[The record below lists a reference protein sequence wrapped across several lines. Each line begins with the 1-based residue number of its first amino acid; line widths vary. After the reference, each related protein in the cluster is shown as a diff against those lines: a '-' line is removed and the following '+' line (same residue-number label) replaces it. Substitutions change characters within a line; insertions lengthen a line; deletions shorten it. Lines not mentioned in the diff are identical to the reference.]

1 MKRNLSTDYIYYYI
15 PKTNNNI
22 TTINS
27 PITSQDTF
35 PFKHIK
41 KPKLTFS
48 GLKGSSTF
56 DYLNNINQ
64 ASPKLPNISNS
75 FLTKNLRNKNS
86 MKNIER
92 ENMLK
97 TISINPNNKL
107 RLSNNCELF
116 YILNKTLMNDKNSLK
131 QINNKELLGLN
142 ISPEEINTEK
152 KDQFY
157 LNTRTKF
164 KNFYIKKSLSN
175 DGKYNNNIYNTN
187 TLLFKNNSAK
197 NNDIDNNINN
207 KNEGMSKYY
216 INFLYNQIFP
226 KFFFERHDKYN
237 VVDNKL
243 NIYYAENDAQFR
255 ENLIKKNKKLRARGK
270 KEKKLIINRDYVSN
284 KLLEIKRKI
293 GFVKGVSDYSIPS
306 IILQKVKY
314 NSKQLQLRKGKKKEF
329 LLPFEEIEK
338 EVNRV
343 DQLKTKILSETL
355 SINNVNN
362 QN

>member
-35 PFKHIK
+35 PFKPIK

-64 ASPKLPNISNS
+64 ASPK
-75 FLTKNLRNKNS
+75 
-86 MKNIER
+86 
-92 ENMLK
+92 LK

-175 DGKYNNNIYNTN
+175 DGKYNNNINNTN
-187 TLLFKNNSAK
+187 TLLFKNNLVK

-255 ENLIKKNKKLRARGK
+255 ENLIKKNKKLRSRGK

-293 GFVKGVSDYSIPS
+293 GFIKGVSDYSIPS

>member
-142 ISPEEINTEK
+142 ISPEENNSEK
-152 KDQFY
+152 KDHFY

-175 DGKYNNNIYNTN
+175 DGKI
-187 TLLFKNNSAK
+187 
-197 NNDIDNNINN
+197 
-207 KNEGMSKYY
+207 
-216 INFLYNQIFP
+216 
-226 KFFFERHDKYN
+226 
-237 VVDNKL
+237 
-243 NIYYAENDAQFR
+243 
-255 ENLIKKNKKLRARGK
+255 
-270 KEKKLIINRDYVSN
+270 
-284 KLLEIKRKI
+284 
-293 GFVKGVSDYSIPS
+293 
-306 IILQKVKY
+306 
-314 NSKQLQLRKGKKKEF
+314 
-329 LLPFEEIEK
+329 
-338 EVNRV
+338 
-343 DQLKTKILSETL
+343 
-355 SINNVNN
+355 
-362 QN
+362 

>member
-1 MKRNLSTDYIYYYI
+1 MKRNISTDYIYYYI
-15 PKTNNNI
+15 PRTNNNL

-27 PITSQDTF
+27 PITSQDTLSLK
-35 PFKHIK
+35 PNK
-41 KPKLTFS
+41 KQKLTFS

-56 DYLNNINQ
+56 DYLNNIYQ
-64 ASPKLPNISNS
+64 ANPKLPNISNS
-75 FLTKNLRNKNS
+75 FLTKNLRNQNS

-107 RLSNNCELF
+107 RLSNHCELF
-116 YILNKTLMNDKNSLK
+116 HILNKTLMNDKNSLK
-131 QINNKELLGLN
+131 QVNNKELLGLN
-142 ISPEEINTEK
+142 ISNEENNAQN

-175 DGKYNNNIYNTN
+175 ESKYNNNNVN
-187 TLLFKNNSAK
+187 TLLLKNNLDK
-197 NNDIDNNINN
+197 NNNDNNN
-207 KNEGMSKYY
+207 KSEGMSKYY

-255 ENLIKKNKKLRARGK
+255 ENLSKKNKKLRSRGK

-306 IILQKVKY
+306 IILQKIKY
-314 NSKQLQLRKGKKKEF
+314 NNKQLQLRKGKMKEF

-338 EVNRV
+338 EINRV
-343 DQLKTKILSETL
+343 DKLKTKILSETL